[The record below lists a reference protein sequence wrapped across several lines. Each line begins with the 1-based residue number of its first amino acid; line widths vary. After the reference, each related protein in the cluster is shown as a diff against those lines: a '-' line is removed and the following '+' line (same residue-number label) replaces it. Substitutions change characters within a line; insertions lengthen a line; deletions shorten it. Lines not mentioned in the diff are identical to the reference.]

1 MQNDNP
7 YEAPKSD
14 IGFFD
19 QVEQQNLSQLY
30 ASRGSRFGA
39 AILDT
44 IFLIIPLLIIFFML
58 GITEFISTGETSSAF
73 LSLILETQSNLFVEM
88 LVSSALA
95 FGLFV
100 LIQGYWIYTSSQTL
114 GKKILGMKVVDLE
127 GRPISG
133 NHYLFVRYLPMSVLS
148 YLPIVGGLIAIV
160 DCLMIFRE
168 EHNCLHDDIAKTR
181 VIKVS

>member
-1 MQNDNP
+1 MQNENP

-19 QVEQQNLSQLY
+19 QIDAQNLSQKY

-44 IFLIIPLLIIFFML
+44 IFLIIPLFILFFAFGL
-58 GITEFISTGETSSAF
+58 VDFLATGDTDSTF
-73 LSLILETQSNLFVEM
+73 LDLMFDTQSNLFMEM
-88 LVSSALA
+88 FISLAFA

-100 LIQGYWIYTSSQTL
+100 LVQGYFIYTSSQTL

-127 GRPISG
+127 GKPVSG
-133 NHYLFVRYLPMSVLS
+133 NHYLFLRYLPMTTAS
-148 YLPIVGGLIAIV
+148 YLPLIGGIIAIIN
-160 DCLMIFRE
+160 CLMIFRAD
-168 EHNCLHDDIAKTR
+168 HNCLHDDIAKTR
-181 VIKVS
+181 VIKIN